1 MFHLIYDPKD
11 DTCLIANVDFQ
22 HTIIAVYREKS
33 SIRLWNS
40 FKDAAL
46 KTFEFDYNI
55 TDEYI
60 TDILEKEN
68 LILLTTQISLKE
80 VQNFIRASPELLI

>member
-46 KTFEFDYNI
+46 KTFEFGYNI

>member
-22 HTIIAVYREKS
+22 HTIIAVYIEKS
-33 SIRLWNS
+33 SIRSWNS
-40 FKDAAL
+40 FKEAAL
-46 KTFEFDYNI
+46 KTFEFGYNI
-55 TDEYI
+55 TDEHI

>member
-1 MFHLIYDPKD
+1 MFHLLYDPKD

-22 HTIIAVYREKS
+22 RTTIAVYEEIS
-33 SIRLWNS
+33 SGRTWNS
-40 FKDAAL
+40 FKNAAL
-46 KTFEFDYNI
+46 KTFVFDYNI
-55 TDEYI
+55 TNEHI

>member
-11 DTCLIANVDFQ
+11 DTCLIADVDFQ
-22 HTIIAVYREKS
+22 HTIIAVYGEKS
-33 SIRLWNS
+33 SGRSWNS

-60 TDILEKEN
+60 TDVLEKEK
-68 LILLTTQISLKE
+68 LILLTTQISLEE

>member
-22 HTIIAVYREKS
+22 HTIVAIYKEIS
-33 SIRLWNS
+33 SGRTWNS
-40 FKDAAL
+40 FKDTTL
-46 KTFEFDYNI
+46 KTFVFNYNI
-55 TDEYI
+55 TDERV
-60 TDILEKEN
+60 TDIFEEEN
-68 LILLTTQISLKE
+68 LILLTIQASLKE

>member
-33 SIRLWNS
+33 SIRSWNS

-46 KTFEFDYNI
+46 KTFEFGYNI
-55 TDEYI
+55 TNEHNRYI
-60 TDILEKEN
+60 RTRE
-68 LILLTTQISLKE
+68 SY
-80 VQNFIRASPELLI
+80 FIDNTN

>member
-1 MFHLIYDPKD
+1 MFHLLYDPKD

-22 HTIIAVYREKS
+22 RTIIAVYGEKS
-33 SIRLWNS
+33 SGRTWNS

-60 TDILEKEN
+60 TDILKKES
-68 LILLTTQISLKE
+68 LISLTTQASLEE
-80 VQNFIRASPELLI
+80 VQSFIKASPELFI

>member
-1 MFHLIYDPKD
+1 MFHLLYDPKD

-22 HTIIAVYREKS
+22 RTIIAVYGETS
-33 SIRLWNS
+33 SGRTWNS

-55 TDEYI
+55 ANKI
-60 TDILEKEN
+60 TDILEKES
-68 LILLTTQISLKE
+68 LILLTTQASLEE
-80 VQNFIRASPELLI
+80 VQSFIKASPELLI

>member
-11 DTCLIANVDFQ
+11 DTCLIANVYFQ
-22 HTIIAVYREKS
+22 RTIIAVYGEKS
-33 SIRLWNS
+33 SGRTWNS

-46 KTFEFDYNI
+46 KTFKFDYNI

-60 TDILEKEN
+60 TDILEKEK
-68 LILLTTQISLKE
+68 LILLTTQTGLKE
-80 VQNFIRASPELLI
+80 VQNFIRTSTELLI

>member
-1 MFHLIYDPKD
+1 MFHLLYDPKD

-22 HTIIAVYREKS
+22 RTIIAVYGETS
-33 SIRLWNS
+33 SGRTWNS

-55 TDEYI
+55 ANKHI
-60 TDILEKEN
+60 TDILEKES
-68 LILLTTQISLKE
+68 LILLTTQASLEE

>member
-22 HTIIAVYREKS
+22 HTIVAIYKEIS
-33 SIRLWNS
+33 SGRTWNS

-46 KTFEFDYNI
+46 KTFEFEYNI
-55 TDEYI
+55 TNEHI
-60 TDILEKEN
+60 TGILEKDN
-68 LILLTTQISLKE
+68 FILLTIQTSLEE

>member
-22 HTIIAVYREKS
+22 RTIIAVYGEIS
-33 SIRLWNS
+33 SGRSWNS

-46 KTFEFDYNI
+46 KTFEFGYNI
-55 TDEYI
+55 TNEHI
-60 TDILEKEN
+60 TDILEKER

>member
-11 DTCLIANVDFQ
+11 DTCLIADLQ
-22 HTIIAVYREKS
+22 HTIIAVYEEIS
-33 SIRLWNS
+33 SGRSWNS

-46 KTFEFDYNI
+46 KTFKFDYNI
-55 TDEYI
+55 ADEYI

-80 VQNFIRASPELLI
+80 VQNFIRTSPELLI

>member
-11 DTCLIANVDFQ
+11 DTCLIADLQ
-22 HTIIAVYREKS
+22 HTVIEVYRDKS
-33 SIRLWNS
+33 STRTWNS
-40 FKDAAL
+40 HKDAAL

-80 VQNFIRASPELLI
+80 VQNFIRTSPELLI

>member
-22 HTIIAVYREKS
+22 HTIIAVYGEIS
-33 SIRLWNS
+33 SGRAWNS

-46 KTFEFDYNI
+46 KTFKFDYNI

-60 TDILEKEN
+60 ADILEKEN

>member
-22 HTIIAVYREKS
+22 HITVAFYKEVS
-33 SIRLWNS
+33 SGRTWNS
-40 FKDAAL
+40 FKDTAL
-46 KTFEFDYNI
+46 KTFVFNYII
-55 TDEYI
+55 TDQHI
-60 TDILEKEN
+60 TDILEEER
-68 LILLTTQISLKE
+68 LILLTIQTSLKE

>member
-11 DTCLIANVDFQ
+11 DTCLIADLQ
-22 HTIIAVYREKS
+22 HTVIAVYREKFS
-33 SIRLWNS
+33 TRTWNS

-60 TDILEKEN
+60 TNILEKEK

>member
-22 HTIIAVYREKS
+22 RTIIAVYREKS
-33 SIRLWNS
+33 SIRSWNS

-68 LILLTTQISLKE
+68 LILLTTQISLE
-80 VQNFIRASPELLI
+80 EMQSFIKASPELFI

>member
-1 MFHLIYDPKD
+1 MFHLLYDPKD
-11 DTCLIANVDFQ
+11 DTCLIADSR
-22 HTIIAVYREKS
+22 HTDIAVYSEKS
-33 SIRLWNS
+33 STRSWNS

-46 KTFEFDYNI
+46 KTFEFGYNI
-55 TDEYI
+55 TDEDI

>member
-22 HTIIAVYREKS
+22 RTIIAIYGEIS
-33 SIRLWNS
+33 SGRTWNS
-40 FKDAAL
+40 FKDTAL

-55 TDEYI
+55 TNEHI
-60 TDILEKEN
+60 TDILEKDN

>member
-11 DTCLIANVDFQ
+11 DTCLIADLQ
-22 HTIIAVYREKS
+22 HTIIAVYGEKS
-33 SIRLWNS
+33 SGRSWNS

>member
-22 HTIIAVYREKS
+22 NTPVAIYKEKS
-33 SIRLWNS
+33 SGTTWNS
-40 FKDAAL
+40 FKDTAL
-46 KTFEFDYNI
+46 KTFVFAYNI
-55 TDEYI
+55 TDEHI

-68 LILLTTQISLKE
+68 LILLTTQISFKE

>member
-22 HTIIAVYREKS
+22 HTIVAIYKEIS
-33 SIRLWNS
+33 SGRTWNS

-68 LILLTTQISLKE
+68 LILLTTQISLEE
-80 VQNFIRASPELLI
+80 VQSFIKASPELLI

>member
-1 MFHLIYDPKD
+1 MFHLLYDPKD

-22 HTIIAVYREKS
+22 RTIIAVYGETS
-33 SIRLWNS
+33 SGRTWNS

-55 TDEYI
+55 ANKI
-60 TDILEKEN
+60 TDILEKES
-68 LILLTTQISLKE
+68 LILLTTQASLEE
-80 VQNFIRASPELLI
+80 VQSFIKASPELFI